1 MKRSVLFF
9 SLGVAVTLLMGAGYS
24 YWNDVSHQNKYGV
37 LVNSLGGMY
46 DIPYQNKYGVLV
58 NSLGG
63 MYDIPYQNKYGV
75 LVNSLGGMYD
85 IPYQNK
91 YGVLLNSLGASGN
104 IPQQNKIAIV
114 YQGEIGEN
122 AQKAMVVGF
131 VHGMAVGKKMAE
143 ESAKKTGDR

>member
-24 YWNDVSHQNKYGV
+24 YWNDVSH
-37 LVNSLGGMY
+37 
-46 DIPYQNKYGVLV
+46 
-58 NSLGG
+58 
-63 MYDIPYQNKYGV
+63 QNKYGV